1 MGQIPL
7 STGSRASV
15 QLDRAAV
22 WRLTFEGLR
31 NTLRLYGVVLATFL
45 YSLTGGML
53 VVLATGRAEQIAWK
67 FLQLMGSAVF
77 AIACL
82 LVLWPMVSDEAV
94 NGWVM
99 RLGVLLAL
107 ASATV
112 IVLAPFAETASKAFR
127 VVCGLGG
134 LVGLSA
140 GCVSVAALVGPSFGT
155 PFFTAGLI
163 IGQALSGILLGSITI
178 TWLLGHAYLTA
189 TRMTIAPLGHFSRIL
204 LWAVAVRGGFL
215 LLSIAVAWM
224 TSNNAGPPILAR
236 IADAWI
242 VVLLRVGVGLVAVG
256 VFALM
261 VRACVRLR
269 ATQSATGILY
279 FGSLFAYIGELA
291 NQHLVIAWAWP
302 M

>member
-1 MGQIPL
+1 M
-7 STGSRASV
+7 
-15 QLDRAAV
+15 
-22 WRLTFEGLR
+22 
-31 NTLRLYGVVLATFL
+31 ATFL

-53 VVLATGRAEQIAWK
+53 VVLATGRVEQIAWK
-67 FLQLMGSAVF
+67 FLRLMGCAVF
-77 AIACL
+77 ATACT
-82 LVLWPMVSDEAV
+82 LVLWPIFRDEAV
-94 NGWVM
+94 DGWVM
-99 RLGVLLAL
+99 RLGVLLAA

-112 IVLAPFAETASKAFR
+112 IVLAPFVETVPGAFR

-134 LVGLSA
+134 LVGLTA
-140 GCVSVAALVGPSFGT
+140 GCVSVAALVGPSLGT
-155 PFFTAGLI
+155 PLFTVGLI
-163 IGQALSGILLGSITI
+163 IGQALSGMLLGSITV

-189 TRMTIAPLGHFSRIL
+189 TRMTIAPLGHFSRVL

-215 LLSIAVAWM
+215 LLSIAVAWT
-224 TSNNAGPPILAR
+224 TSNDAAPPILTR
-236 IADAWI
+236 MADAWI

-291 NQHLVIAWAWP
+291 NQHLVVAWAWP

>member
-1 MGQIPL
+1 M
-7 STGSRASV
+7 
-15 QLDRAAV
+15 
-22 WRLTFEGLR
+22 
-31 NTLRLYGVVLATFL
+31 ATFL

-53 VVLATGRAEQIAWK
+53 LVLATGRVEQIAWI
-67 FLQLMGSAVF
+67 FLRLMGSAVF
-77 AIACL
+77 AIACI
-82 LVLWPMVSDEAV
+82 LVLWPILRDGAMG
-94 NGWVM
+94 GWVV
-99 RLGVLLAL
+99 RLGVLLAV

-112 IVLAPFAETASKAFR
+112 IVLAPFVETAPGAFR

-140 GCVSVAALVGPSFGT
+140 GCVSVVALVGPILRT
-155 PFFTAGLI
+155 PLFTAGLI
-163 IGQALSGILLGSITI
+163 VGQALSGMLLGSITV

-189 TRMTIAPLGHFSRIL
+189 TRMTIAPLGHFSRVL

-215 LLSIAVAWM
+215 LVSIAVAW
-224 TSNNAGPPILAR
+224 TAGNNAAPPILAR

-291 NQHLVIAWAWP
+291 NQHLVVAWAWP